1 MDNIVGVNNPYGLVQ
16 QAGRKSR
23 RTYRK
28 KRTMRRKTKRSFG
41 KTRRYRK

>member
-16 QAGRKSR
+16 QAGRKR

-28 KRTMRRKTKRSFG
+28 KHRKGKKNLRKT
-41 KTRRYRK
+41 RKYMK